1 MSSILK
7 GFNSPMIQQGMQATL
22 SVFKNGGG
30 VNDGS
35 RERDMQEINSIIE
48 DYRDCM
54 KRKAICDSTD
64 KYAQSCVYK
73 QKATDCKR
81 KASKL
86 IAKYREKYGRTESGD
101 WMMYEGG
108 GKINEQKQIVDKA
121 KENLSESFV
130 LPIEMAVYVPSTKG
144 ADETISQMEF
154 MSRIKE
160 TEEYLSELF
169 GGYSKVDIDG
179 GYVSETKGL
188 IKEDVAKVVAFSQDD
203 DFLSN
208 KLPRLIQR
216 IVLWCKDWTQES
228 IGFELE
234 GDLFYVDKDF
244 QYDKQR
250 FFDGGQ
256 TQTFYNVIDDDG
268 DFLLMGADENSLIQY
283 ANTIFYYDMKDSGES
298 EIDNLEDAID
308 GFESLDYRVERVNP
322 IYASGGTLSKYSENG
337 EMVKSYNKQIAHH
350 TKEMANAI
358 SKNEDVPAWVVA
370 KMTRSATD
378 LSDATHYLD
387 GKGEFGDGG
396 KVDYDMLSMDLKLIQ
411 QKYPNAKVSYF
422 FAKDSSG
429 KGYVIT
435 AKQNGK
441 KIYSSY
447 KMADGGEFGGGGSV
461 GDVIEFESGY
471 TDGSTLRHK
480 GKILSK
486 DGQYYIVK
494 VIAGGLMN
502 GKKTYVHESLVTKK
516 FEGGGS
522 VDKLLDVKHKIVNW
536 RNQKYSKVGNKISPN
551 LTNKG
556 MNFSKKVDSF
566 GESMGKSYLG
576 AKGIKSDGGEFGGGG
591 KLRDELSTLLK
602 KRKSLTQMESEQQN
616 FGSPKFS
623 NQKEVA
629 RIQKEIDE
637 INTKLGG
644 IYLFD
649 SQKEL
654 TQKSNQ
660 RKNSNSKGLKSY
672 RITSEE
678 GILAES
684 WRTGRTGMKL
694 GVRVFDYD
702 KFVNSLIDPI
712 QKSTFEKLKKEYWQK
727 AWNTKMTIYP
737 KKGEIKFEKLNKSV
751 RYEDGGEFGFGGFI
765 AGAVVGAGATYL
777 LSDDG
782 KTPNKQVAKVESKSK
797 SYNLTAEQKDYLQLL
812 YAIQKDGFNYAIVSY
827 SDYKGIKNPQF
838 VSARNQYKKSVK
850 DLENY
855 IEKVSPD
862 DTAFALDK
870 EGIEYGFLEK
880 DGYNDWKDVKDAKF
894 QILLAKARVSYE
906 KLYTLIT
913 KKFGISDFSEDSIF
927 DAIDKIDPNRIFK
940 RGGMVGK
947 KVKRIVRKGTKYG
960 KLAVKKAKPKAKKI
974 VRKLKIGF
982 NALANKVAK
991 SYEGKAVAPKYQK
1004 EYGKRYSK
1012 EEAKE
1017 VGNKVAAKV
1026 KRMKGM

>member
-1 MSSILK
+1 MSNILK
-7 GFNSPMIQQGMQATL
+7 DFNSPMIQQGMQATL

-35 RERDMQEINSIIE
+35 RESDMQEINSIIE

-203 DFLSN
+203 DFLTN

-308 GFESLDYRVERVNP
+308 GFESLDYRVERVSP
-322 IYASGGTLSKYSENG
+322 IYASGGNLSKYSENG

-387 GKGEFGDGG
+387 GKDE
-396 KVDYDMLSMDLKLIQ
+396 Y
-411 QKYPNAKVSYF
+411 
-422 FAKDSSG
+422 
-429 KGYVIT
+429 GY
-435 AKQNGK
+435 
-441 KIYSSY
+441 
-447 KMADGGEFGGGGSV
+447 GGSV
-461 GDVIEFESGY
+461 
-471 TDGSTLRHK
+471 K
-480 GKILSK
+480 GLSK
-486 DGQYYIVK
+486 AEKKWLDYIKSYPSKSIYDYNLDTDALLVLQSLSANGYLIKKPIKGTQNSQYFLNEK
-494 VIAGGLMN
+494 MN
-502 GKKTYVHESLVTKK
+502 N
-516 FEGGGS
+516 GGS

-536 RNQKYSKVGNKISPN
+536 RNQKYSKVGNRISPN

-556 MNFSKKVDSF
+556 MNLSKKVDSF
-566 GESMGKSYLG
+566 GESMGKTYLG
-576 AKGIKSDGGEFGGGG
+576 AKSIKADGGEFGGGG
-591 KLRDELSTLLK
+591 MTDLFEDYESQEPKLSKIVEKINDAYDADEVNTAFL
-602 KRKSLTQMESEQQN
+602 N
-616 FGSPKFS
+616 
-623 NQKEVA
+623 
-629 RIQKEIDE
+629 RILNETEAIGYTFEIDMDGSAYGLRP
-637 INTKLGG
+637 INVPLSDLRGFEEDNFEGAFAGG
-644 IYLFD
+644 GQIQVGDL
-649 SQKEL
+649 
-654 TQKSNQ
+654 
-660 RKNSNSKGLKSY
+660 
-672 RITSEE
+672 
-678 GILAES
+678 
-684 WRTGRTGMKL
+684 
-694 GVRVFDYD
+694 VRVVSENKSGVVMNKISNGKHYTIKFVDGNKNIYDKNEIEKVMSDEDYD
-702 KFVNSLIDPI
+702 
-712 QKSTFEKLKKEYWQK
+712 EY
-727 AWNTKMTIYP
+727 
-737 KKGEIKFEKLNKSV
+737 G
-751 RYEDGGEFGFGGFI
+751 DGGEFGGGGQSGMINFEVI
-765 AGAVVGAGATYL
+765 V
-777 LSDDG
+777 
-782 KTPNKQVAKVESKSK
+782 KTPKGLIRK
-797 SYNLTAEQKDYLQLL
+797 KDF
-812 YAIQKDGFNYAIVSY
+812 DGF
-827 SDYKGIKNPQF
+827 
-838 VSARNQYKKSVK
+838 
-850 DLENY
+850 
-855 IEKVSPD
+855 
-862 DTAFALDK
+862 
-870 EGIEYGFLEK
+870 
-880 DGYNDWKDVKDAKF
+880 
-894 QILLAKARVSYE
+894 
-906 KLYTLIT
+906 T
-913 KKFGISDFSEDSIF
+913 KKEIIEWCE
-927 DAIDKIDPNRIFK
+927 A
-940 RGGMVGK
+940 RGWVYNQQGEKKGGNILKEYEFFIKTPTKYKVILPKKNDGGSVGK
-947 KVKRIVRKGTKYG
+947 NLKRVVRKGTKYG